1 MADCVLA
8 FCDFSSW
15 LSGLTH
21 YILENIITVI
31 SIWTSVVTLKVLTT
45 QMRIFSK
52 KSNEMYGVSMVLV
65 LDPVKL
71 FQLLYGMPKMP
82 GENKRNTNTDH

>member
-1 MADCVLA
+1 
-8 FCDFSSW
+8 
-15 LSGLTH
+15 
-21 YILENIITVI
+21 
-31 SIWTSVVTLKVLTT
+31 
-45 QMRIFSK
+45 MRIFSK